1 MLYVYKIQQVKCIVV
16 CITEWICMPTLWFL
30 LKVPYFSVLYSIE
43 KYGTFKR
50 NFVGALHCTTTTAA
64 SKNV

>member
-1 MLYVYKIQQVKCIVV
+1 MYRCLYYRMNMYAYFMFPIKGS
-16 CITEWICMPTLWFL
+16 
-30 LKVPYFSVLYSIE
+30 YFSVLYSIE